1 MGIQGTNTNKP
12 TKADFEYERINTKHK
27 IADNE
32 IINESKAPTKPP
44 VKVKLSAMATTAIP
58 EPIQK
63 NGESDEDLEEK
74 SKSLE
79 QMSGIVLNEI
89 VDELLSEKKH
99 NEIYDVSTRSKG
111 FIQGTN
117 ANKQTKA
124 DFEHERTNTFHKAT
138 DNEIINE
145 TKAPTKPPG
154 KVKISSMA
162 TTAIPEPIYNKGD
175 SDEDLEELD
184 QMAGIVLN
192 KIFTELLSEKEYT
205 KIDDAAK
212 KDYLEQEKYTIK
224 PTKADFEYERTNTM
238 HKAVDNEIINQKEA
252 PIEPP
257 FNAKLTS
264 KATTAKTPA
273 PTHEKEDSD
282 EDQEEMSIILEQMA
296 ELELNEIVPE
306 LLSKNEYNEIV
317 DDNAA
322 KNRDYVKQA
331 RKLHTENWTNIHNE
345 NDQDGKS
352 HKASFKPMEKYT
364 TKTIINAS
372 PKTVLQHTVTINNIE
387 PLNKAVKA
395 PEPGITV
402 YETAANLSEE
412 NDNMSMIGQLAGTVI
427 NEIFT
432 DILEDDSKVNKNNP
446 SIQNEAVP
454 KTKMGVSTVLYNGIS
469 NEINKKNTNDMQ
481 NGVLFTVKAKSSRAN
496 KIKVAEHP
504 NKVEQNYKT
513 SMKMENKDKMSVN
526 ESNKKN
532 PNETRSSSD
541 KKIGSIESI
550 NPTDTTDKKF
560 KAVTTTAEV
569 KNDTPIST
577 SESTKEDLDAISMMT
592 EQVAGLLVGEKA
604 SELLN
609 DEQTKARLRA
619 LGNGIKSTVSS
630 TEKTRDTSTKYS
642 IHKTVTKQA
651 SIPDSVG
658 HSTEMSRIVESS
670 SMPSMIQTKNTHESN
685 KSKNQ
690 LSYTSVQK
698 EVKIGPSVEHNA
710 MRHNNPTEATDLE
723 DISKI
728 LKPFT
733 GIVLTE
739 IIPEFLD
746 EQEAHQDYLDDDLG
760 NEESNTGASTKNILN
775 EAIPVKHTDSH
786 ENSSAQENYIEEIRA
801 ESDIH
806 GMKKKHSVAEKSS
819 VHGFKHASI
828 VTIGNNDEITTKQT
842 HQTESMSA
850 SREKHNQKT
859 GDRKLKKNKEIPSKG
874 SIQK

>member
-1 MGIQGTNTNKP
+1 MGTYIKKKTKADLDSERTNTMHKTANNEMINKTLTKPPFNVKLSPMATTAPPEPIKKKVESYEDIEEMAGIVLDEISSELTSEKEHNEIDDDPEKKEILLQEKYTFNPIERMNTMHKVTDNEMINESKAPTKPSFNVKVSSMATTAIPELIQKKVESAEDLEEMSKVLEQMAEIVLNEIVPELLSEKEYIKIDGDIAKKENLAQEKDTIEPTKADFQYERTNTTPKDADNEMINETDKVKLSSMATTTPPPEPIQKIEDSDEDLEEKSKVLEQMAGIVLNEIAPELLSEKQHNEIDDVTTRSKSLIQGTNTNKP

-58 EPIQK
+58 EPLQK
-63 NGESDEDLEEK
+63 KGESDEDLEEK

-124 DFEHERTNTFHKAT
+124 DFEHGRTNTFHKAT

-154 KVKISSMA
+154 KVKITSMA
-162 TTAIPEPIYNKGD
+162 TTAIPEPIHNKGY

-192 KIFTELLSEKEYT
+192 EIVPELLSEKEYKKKCET
-205 KIDDAAK
+205 KK
-212 KDYLEQEKYTIK
+212 KKKKKKKKYTIK

-264 KATTAKTPA
+264 KATIAKTPA

-364 TKTIINAS
+364 TETIINAS

-387 PLNKAVKA
+387 PSNKAVKA

-513 SMKMENKDKMSVN
+513 FMKMENKDKMSVN

-532 PNETRSSSD
+532 PSESNETRSSSD

-550 NPTDTTDKKF
+550 NPNDTTDKKF
-560 KAVTTTAEV
+560 NAVPTTT
-569 KNDTPIST
+569 
-577 SESTKEDLDAISMMT
+577 
-592 EQVAGLLVGEKA
+592 
-604 SELLN
+604 
-609 DEQTKARLRA
+609 
-619 LGNGIKSTVSS
+619 
-630 TEKTRDTSTKYS
+630 
-642 IHKTVTKQA
+642 
-651 SIPDSVG
+651 
-658 HSTEMSRIVESS
+658 
-670 SMPSMIQTKNTHESN
+670 
-685 KSKNQ
+685 
-690 LSYTSVQK
+690 
-698 EVKIGPSVEHNA
+698 
-710 MRHNNPTEATDLE
+710 
-723 DISKI
+723 
-728 LKPFT
+728 
-733 GIVLTE
+733 
-739 IIPEFLD
+739 
-746 EQEAHQDYLDDDLG
+746 
-760 NEESNTGASTKNILN
+760 
-775 EAIPVKHTDSH
+775 
-786 ENSSAQENYIEEIRA
+786 
-801 ESDIH
+801 
-806 GMKKKHSVAEKSS
+806 
-819 VHGFKHASI
+819 
-828 VTIGNNDEITTKQT
+828 
-842 HQTESMSA
+842 
-850 SREKHNQKT
+850 
-859 GDRKLKKNKEIPSKG
+859 
-874 SIQK
+874 